1 MRNKSWGKNTLFF
14 LNVVLV
20 WVLSGGVCGAD
31 GKISGPAYTQQFK
44 ENIQAAVENHPRT
57 AAAIAQRDSYR
68 FRQREA
74 RAGLYPTLDVGVS
87 GRYRLAEDYELR
99 ADNITERSRRKQSAR
114 ASLTG
119 RQLLY
124 DGGQTSSRIASAK
137 HSFTAAHQEYD
148 LTASQVAL
156 MAVEMHFQV
165 TYQRDRQKLHGE
177 IIADH
182 KDMLGKVELRYKS
195 GRGAQRDVALLQSRL
210 ALAEAEASSVRKNL
224 EASLSQYEEIYGF
237 APETLKNPQIA
248 LNIPPTLGAA
258 LETGFQ
264 YSPSLSRASAMT
276 QASKS
281 GMAAEKADRLPHLSL
296 ELAATK
302 YDLDRGN
309 DDYDV
314 TGQLVVNYNLY
325 SGGAT
330 TARIARSLKD
340 YDRARHQETETNRR
354 VTREIKVAYQNISS
368 HNDRVAALK
377 RATDASLRN
386 SQQLLEQFEATGGSL
401 LSLLEAKK
409 DYYQARE
416 QYMASL
422 VEKDI
427 LHYSLLDVMGTLN
440 STLNIRLNKAEE

>member
-1 MRNKSWGKNTLFF
+1 MKSTVWGKYILYF
-14 LNVVLV
+14 VVIILV
-20 WVLSGGVCGAD
+20 STQENYGHAEE
-31 GKISGPAYTQQFK
+31 KNSPAYTQQFK
-44 ENIQAAVENHPRT
+44 ENIQAAVKNHPRT

-74 RAGLYPTLDVGVS
+74 EAGLYPTLDVGLS
-87 GRYRLAEDYELR
+87 GRYRLAEDFEER
-99 ADNITERSRRKQSAR
+99 IDNFNERPRRKESAH
-114 ASLTG
+114 ATLTG

-148 LTASQVAL
+148 LTASDVAL
-156 MAVEMHFQV
+156 LAVEMHFQV
-165 TYQRDRQKLHGE
+165 IFQRNRQILHEE
-177 IIADH
+177 IISDH
-182 KDMLGKVELRYKS
+182 RDMLDKVILRFES

-224 EASLSQYEEIYGF
+224 ESSLSQYEENYGF
-237 APETLKNPQIA
+237 AAQTLKRPELA
-248 LNIPPTLGAA
+248 LNIPATLSEA
-258 LETGFQ
+258 LEVGFQ
-264 YSPSLSRASAMT
+264 NSPSLSMAGAMT

-281 GMAAEKADRLPHLSL
+281 TVAAEKADQLPHVSL

-314 TGQLVVNYNLY
+314 TGRLVMNYNLY

-330 TARIARSLKD
+330 TARIARSRKD
-340 YDRARHQETETNRR
+340 FERTRHLEAETNRR
-354 VTREIKVAYQNISS
+354 VTREIKVAYQNMLSQD
-368 HNDRVAALK
+368 DRVLALK
-377 RATDASLRN
+377 RATDASLKN
-386 SQQLLEQFEATGGSL
+386 AEQLLEQFEATGGSL

-416 QYMASL
+416 QYMAAL

-427 LHYSLLDVMGTLN
+427 LRYSLLDAMGTLN
-440 STLNIRLNKAEE
+440 TTLNIRIQKAEE